1 MAIEW
6 MTDVDAALTKA
17 KASGRP
23 LLIDF
28 TAAPA

>member
-6 MTDVDAALTKA
+6 MTDVDAALA
-17 KASGRP
+17 KARESGRP

-28 TAAPA
+28 TAAPM